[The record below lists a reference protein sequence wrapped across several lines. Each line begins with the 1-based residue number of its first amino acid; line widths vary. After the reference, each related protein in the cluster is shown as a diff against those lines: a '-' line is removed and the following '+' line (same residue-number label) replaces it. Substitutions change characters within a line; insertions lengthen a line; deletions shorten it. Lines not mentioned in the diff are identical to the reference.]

1 MPLQAWRKRW
11 FVLRRGRM
19 SGNPDVLEYYRN
31 NHSKKPIRIID
42 LNECE
47 VLKHSGPNFIKKEFQ
62 NNFVFIVRTTYR
74 TFYLVAKTEEEM
86 QIWVHN
92 ISQICNFGHLEDGTG
107 RITLIL
113 EAGRVPRGDRRHGPC
128 CQAGLGRW
136 KRSVVPIAPHSTERL
151 LNPDLKVFRGLTAA
165 GWKYSLTAWS
175 HFDEAIPARAN
186 SRSLI
191 RKGAVYVKS

>member
-1 MPLQAWRKRW
+1 
-11 FVLRRGRM
+11 M

-107 RITLIL
+107 RIMIMLIL
-113 EAGRVPRGDRRHGPC
+113 GFGRMTCV
-128 CQAGLGRW
+128 
-136 KRSVVPIAPHSTERL
+136 
-151 LNPDLKVFRGLTAA
+151 
-165 GWKYSLTAWS
+165 WS
-175 HFDEAIPARAN
+175 PPWQHP
-186 SRSLI
+186 
-191 RKGAVYVKS
+191 G

>member
-1 MPLQAWRKRW
+1 
-11 FVLRRGRM
+11 M

-107 RITLIL
+107 RIMLTLGV
-113 EAGRVPRGDRRHGPC
+113 GRIT
-128 CQAGLGRW
+128 
-136 KRSVVPIAPHSTERL
+136 SVWAL
-151 LNPDLKVFRGLTAA
+151 LQQHPG
-165 GWKYSLTAWS
+165 
-175 HFDEAIPARAN
+175 
-186 SRSLI
+186 
-191 RKGAVYVKS
+191 

>member
-1 MPLQAWRKRW
+1 MWLALKGRCLCRLQAWRKRW

-107 RITLIL
+107 RIMIMLIL
-113 EAGRVPRGDRRHGPC
+113 GFGRMTCV
-128 CQAGLGRW
+128 
-136 KRSVVPIAPHSTERL
+136 
-151 LNPDLKVFRGLTAA
+151 
-165 GWKYSLTAWS
+165 WS
-175 HFDEAIPARAN
+175 PPWQHP
-186 SRSLI
+186 
-191 RKGAVYVKS
+191 G